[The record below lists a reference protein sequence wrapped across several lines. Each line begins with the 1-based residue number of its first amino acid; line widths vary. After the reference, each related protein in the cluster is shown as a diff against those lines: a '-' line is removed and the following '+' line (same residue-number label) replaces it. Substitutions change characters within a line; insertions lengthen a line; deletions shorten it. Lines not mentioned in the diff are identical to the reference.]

1 MPAAAVEVVKKPL
14 LIKLLPLILAAA
26 FQACAAE
33 RTSTSFSAGRVASAA
48 TAGAPSSDTFESW
61 DAIRLGNYRMS
72 VNAVYYGYHSGDF
85 SIGSFKEPW
94 DSGNRGELD
103 IMYHLDIQYGHV
115 EPVLGGYFFYE
126 SREWSEGDA
135 NVDNDVVGFGVEAAA
150 ILYPMKNPDK
160 RDFTVGLMPYTRLG
174 FGWQDGTFRNV
185 PTAKGFST
193 GDVNPERGEVT
204 FGLDLRATL
213 HDSLMVAAGPA
224 LNLWYASSAD
234 AVTRDQTG
242 VIVEEEDR
250 LDFDGNEVVFRVSV
264 GFKF

>member
-1 MPAAAVEVVKKPL
+1 MARKSVQMCSRHPA
-14 LIKLLPLILAAA
+14 
-26 FQACAAE
+26 
-33 RTSTSFSAGRVASAA
+33 RASC
-48 TAGAPSSDTFESW
+48 P
-61 DAIRLGNYRMS
+61 
-72 VNAVYYGYHSGDF
+72 
-85 SIGSFKEPW
+85 FKEPW

-185 PTAKGFST
+185 PTSKPSPSGSMAWQPST
-193 GDVNPERGEVT
+193 
-204 FGLDLRATL
+204 
-213 HDSLMVAAGPA
+213 
-224 LNLWYASSAD
+224 
-234 AVTRDQTG
+234 
-242 VIVEEEDR
+242 R
-250 LDFDGNEVVFRVSV
+250 LLSPPT
-264 GFKF
+264 